1 VSDSLAVV
9 MGDIDLVRPLA
20 LAGVRSALFAGRG
33 DPAAFSRHVVAR
45 IRWRDHWRDQDGVA
59 DELLAF
65 ARTQEQRP
73 LLVPQTDG
81 DLVAVSRQRARLQHA
96 FHFTLAEPELVES
109 LVDKERFAGLARDLG
124 LPVPPSR
131 RLDPARDGVED
142 VDLRFPLVIKPLV
155 RDHARWSWVE
165 AAAKA
170 VEVSTSEALLALWP
184 RLVELGVEVLAQ
196 EQIAGPE
203 SAIESH
209 HAYVGPDGA
218 VVAEFTGRKIRT
230 RPRRFGHTTAL
241 RITAEDDVAALGREI
256 LAAIGLRGVAK
267 VDFKRAP
274 DRRLHLLE
282 VNARFNLWHHPGAV
296 AGVNLPALA
305 HADLT
310 GTPRPAIE
318 PIRAG
323 VTWCLPLG
331 DVRAAR
337 SEGVG
342 LAAWLGFL
350 ARCEARS
357 GMALDDPFP
366 FLPGAV
372 WAPFVRR
379 LRA

>member
-1 VSDSLAVV
+1 MSDSLAVV

-282 VNARFNLWHHPGAV
+282 VNARFNLWHHPGAI
-296 AGVNLPALA
+296 AGVNLPALV

-310 GTPRPAIE
+310 GTPRPRIG

-337 SEGVG
+337 SEGVD
-342 LAAWLGFL
+342 LAAWLRFL
-350 ARCEARS
+350 WRCEARS
-357 GMALDDPFP
+357 GMALDDPLP
-366 FLPGAV
+366 FLRGAL
-372 WAPFVRR
+372 WAPLVRR